1 MNENCNVVKDLLPL
15 YEDGVCTNESKELVE
30 THLETCEECRN
41 ELKKM
46 KECPEIEAKD
56 VDTGKA
62 IKKAKKK
69 IGKQKKKAV
78 IRAVAIS
85 LVLCIFVGFFAA
97 GEELRS
103 FYRKTYRDNYF
114 EIKMNTRDLDEANG
128 GKYLNITSA
137 ENGNIKAGDMKF
149 ALPKKYSDVVFIK
162 KSENDGN
169 KVYTWQSAEFEKNGT
184 GKAVIVCEAENPDVD
199 VISPDSINP
208 SPAEKV
214 ILKILNKGANEQGFD
229 SAFSREFINY
239 IWSIDSVKHCG
250 AFASPKDKLWEFTYY
265 ASYCYSVPCFSDCY
279 YMFDCKNDDYSA
291 IGSLYY
297 TIDETYSNF
306 TKRAFYEITN
316 YKTGKVYTVL
326 LSGFSDK
333 EIERILS
340 SISFK

>member
-15 YEDGVCTNESKELVE
+15 YEDGVCSDESKELVE

-97 GEELRS
+97 GEVARS
-103 FYRKTYRDNYF
+103 VYRNFFYDDF
-114 EIKMNTRDLDEANG
+114 LIIKSNTSELDEANK

-137 ENGNIKAGDMKF
+137 SNGNIKAGDMKIT
-149 ALPKKYSDVVFIK
+149 LPEKYSNVVFEL
-162 KSENDGN
+162 KSENENG
-169 KVYTWQSAEFEKNGT
+169 KVYLWSSSKNKNDKDIHSVTVYESDGENNNDNIFVDDYPSLGEK
-184 GKAVIVCEAENPDVD
+184 I
-199 VISPDSINP
+199 IS
-208 SPAEKV
+208 
-214 ILKILNKGANEQGFD
+214 KILHKGAKSKGFD
-229 SAFSREFINY
+229 SAFSSEFIRY
-239 IWSIDSVKHCG
+239 LWSTDIPDYCG
-250 AFASPKDKLWEFTYY
+250 VFASPKDKLWEFTYY
-265 ASYCYSVPCFSDCY
+265 ALYYYCVPKFSNEY
-279 YMFDCKNDDYSA
+279 YMFDYENGECSA
-291 IGSLYY
+291 CGSLNYS
-297 TIDETYSNF
+297 IDENYSEI

-326 LSGFSDK
+326 LSGFTDK

>member
-30 THLETCEECRN
+30 THLKTCEECRN

-85 LVLCIFVGFFAA
+85 LVLCVFVGFFAA
-97 GEELRS
+97 GEVARS
-103 FYRKTYRDNYF
+103 VYRKFFYDDF
-114 EIKMNTRDLDEANG
+114 LVIKSNTSELDEANG
-128 GKYLNITSA
+128 GKYLNITSV
-137 ENGNIKAGDMKF
+137 ENGNINAGDMKIT
-149 ALPKKYSDVVFIK
+149 LPKKYSDVVFIK
-162 KSENDGN
+162 KSENNGN
-169 KVYTWQSAEFEKNGT
+169 KVYTWQSADFEKNVT
-184 GKAVIVCEAENPDVD
+184 GKAVIVCEAENLVVD
-199 VISPDSINP
+199 AISPVGINP
-208 SPAEKV
+208 SPAEKI
-214 ILKILNKGANEQGFD
+214 ILKILNKGAKGQGFD
-229 SAFSREFINY
+229 SAFSHEFINY
-239 IWSIDSVKHCG
+239 IWSIDSVKRCG
-250 AFASPKDKLWEFTYY
+250 AFASPKEKLWEFTYY
-265 ASYCYSVPCFSDCY
+265 ASYYYSIPCFSDCY

-297 TIDETYSNF
+297 TIDKACSNF